1 MTPPS
6 TVLLSGCLRRPP
18 DEFHH
23 RVALAFQRLHGFLM
37 RRHGFLV
44 LFFLRLSLGVN
55 RRHVFPVPGVTL
67 LRGLSHDVESDSD
80 EAALRGPDE
89 GGDPHGGTLH
99 CKRCLLKG
107 QSGLLQC
114 ERVLLHGNLSAKDA

>member
-1 MTPPS
+1 MLFA
-6 TVLLSGCLRRPP
+6 VR
-18 DEFHH
+18 
-23 RVALAFQRLHGFLM
+23 
-37 RRHGFLV
+37 LV
-44 LFFLRLSLGVN
+44 LGVA
-55 RRHVFPVPGVTL
+55 L
-67 LRGLSHDVESDSD
+67 LRGLSHDEETIRD

-89 GGDPHGGTLH
+89 GGDPYGGTLH